1 MSEISELLRKIKNL
15 DIPTKNLVESIE
27 SGAYNS
33 KFRGGGIEFSEVR
46 EYVPGDDVKRIDWSV
61 SARHNSLFVKE
72 FVEEK
77 ELNVYIILD
86 LSASNNFGLVKSK
99 LDLSFE
105 VAVSLMFL
113 ALRNNDK
120 IGLGI
125 FTDDLEKFIPS
136 KKGKKQVIRI
146 LKQLIEFEPK
156 SKKTDI
162 MKSLST
168 LNNKLKRK
176 SVIYIISDFISD
188 SYEKPLKFLK
198 LHHKVILINIS
209 DIREKEIPE
218 IGYAYLEDAE
228 TGEQVL
234 VDTSNK
240 QFQKQYTEYV
250 NEKMKTD
257 KINMN
262 RIGIDMINI
271 NNEESFDIT
280 INRYFRN
287 KGKMSNW
294 WSLDLSMHYFFF
306 YWFHF

>member
-1 MSEISELLRKIKNL
+1 MSKISELLAQIKNL
-15 DIPTKNLVESIE
+15 EIQTKDLVEGIQ

-46 EYVPGDDVKRIDWSV
+46 EYIPGDDVKRIDWNV

-72 FVEEK
+72 FVEEN
-77 ELNVYIILD
+77 ELNIYLILD
-86 LSASNNFGLVKSK
+86 LSASNNFGFVKSK
-99 LDLSFE
+99 IDLSFE

-113 ALRNNDK
+113 ALKNNDK
-120 IGLGI
+120 LGLGI
-125 FTDDLEKFIPS
+125 FTDKLEKFIPS
-136 KKGKKQVIRI
+136 KKGKKQLLRI
-146 LKQLIEFEPK
+146 IKELVEYKPK

-162 MKSLST
+162 MESLST

-188 SYEKPLKFLK
+188 SYEKPLKFLN
-198 LHHKVILINIS
+198 LHHRVTLINIS

-228 TGEQVL
+228 TGEQIL

-240 QFQKQYTEYV
+240 KFQKQYRDSV
-250 NEKMKTD
+250 DNKIKTNQT
-257 KINMN
+257 NMN
-262 RIGIDMINI
+262 RIGIDMINLS
-271 NNEESFDIT
+271 NEESFDIT

-287 KGKMSNW
+287 KWKMKN
-294 WSLDLSMHYFFF
+294 
-306 YWFHF
+306 

>member
-1 MSEISELLRKIKNL
+1 MSKISELLAQIKNL
-15 DIPTKNLVESIE
+15 EIQTKDLVEGIE

-46 EYVPGDDVKRIDWSV
+46 EYISGDDVKRIDWNV

-72 FVEEK
+72 FVEEN
-77 ELNVYIILD
+77 ELNIYLILD
-86 LSASNNFGLVKSK
+86 LSASNNFGFMKSK

-113 ALRNNDK
+113 ALKNNDK
-120 IGLGI
+120 LGLGI
-125 FTDDLEKFIPS
+125 FTDKLEKFIPS
-136 KKGKKQVIRI
+136 KKGKKQLLRIIRE
-146 LKQLIEFEPK
+146 LIDYTPK

-162 MKSLST
+162 MESLST
-168 LNNKLKRK
+168 LNSKLKRK

-250 NEKMKTD
+250 SEKMKTD
-257 KINMN
+257 KKNMN

-271 NNEESFDIT
+271 NNEESFDVT

-287 KGKMSNW
+287 KGKMKN
-294 WSLDLSMHYFFF
+294 
-306 YWFHF
+306 